1 MAKSRRNF
9 IRKPPALGYRK
20 LFIIATEGSDT
31 EPEYFTI
38 FSSKTITVKT
48 LPSKKKTSPSQILKR
63 AKKHIAKEGLRKGD
77 EVWLVID
84 RDTWE
89 EDELNQVYQQCCL
102 NKYSLALSNPK
113 FEYWLLLHFE
123 DGKGVTTINCET
135 RLKVSLPLFSKSHVE
150 VTKLKPRIND
160 AIKRAEQRDNPPCID
175 WPHHTGTTVYR
186 LVKKLQGQVNG

>member
-1 MAKSRRNF
+1 MVKNRRIF
-9 IRKPPALGYRK
+9 ARKPPVLGYKK

-31 EPEYFTI
+31 EPEYFAI

-63 AKKHIAKEGLRKGD
+63 AKKHIAKEWLRKGD

-89 EDELNQVYQQCCL
+89 EQELNQVYKECCQRE
-102 NKYSLALSNPK
+102 YSLALSNPK

-123 DGKGVTTINCET
+123 DGAGIMSSNCTSRLRTHLPAFTKG
-135 RLKVSLPLFSKSHVE
+135 HVE
-150 VTKLKPRIND
+150 VDKLKPRIND